1 MEAQPTKRKRSPFK
15 RFLIYLSIIIVL
27 VLLGYGYWRY
37 FFTYSEGNRTG
48 LLQKF
53 SRKGTL
59 FKTYEGELVLSS
71 IKSTSD
77 VSIASEKF
85 FFSVNDKEL
94 AKKMMGM
101 EGQRVILHYQQKN
114 AAILWRGDTPYMVDS
129 VRVLQ

>member
-15 RFLIYLSIIIVL
+15 KFLIYLSIIIVL

>member
-15 RFLIYLSIIIVL
+15 RFLIYLSTIIVL

>member
-1 MEAQPTKRKRSPFK
+1 MEGQPIKRKRSPFK
-15 RFLIYLSIIIVL
+15 RFLIYLFIIIIVAF
-27 VLLGYGYWRY
+27 LGYGYWRY

-71 IKSTSD
+71 IRSTSD

-94 AKKMMGM
+94 ADKLMTL

-114 AAILWRGDTPYMVDS
+114 GAIPWRGDTPYIVDS
-129 VRVLQ
+129 VRILQ

>member
-1 MEAQPTKRKRSPFK
+1 MGAQPTKRKRSAFK

-27 VLLGYGYWRY
+27 ALLGYGYWRY
-37 FFTYSEGNRTG
+37 LFTYSEGNRTG

-53 SRKGTL
+53 SKKGTM

-94 AKKMMGM
+94 AKKMMTL

-114 AAILWRGDTPYMVDS
+114 GAIPWRGDTPYMVDS
-129 VRVLQ
+129 VKVLQ